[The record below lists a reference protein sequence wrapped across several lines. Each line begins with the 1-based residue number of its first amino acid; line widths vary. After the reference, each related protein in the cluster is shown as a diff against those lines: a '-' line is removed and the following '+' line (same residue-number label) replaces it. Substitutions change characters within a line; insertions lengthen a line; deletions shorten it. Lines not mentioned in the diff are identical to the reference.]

1 MHTQVLAQSK
11 VSAQAKPPV
20 QTTVSV
26 QIDADPTGSRATLNR
41 SRSQRFPR
49 TIMGGAMALALLAL
63 SAQASAATWKMA
75 LGDAAGGTQ
84 YELGTTFA
92 KLIEE
97 KTDGEIKVDLFP
109 NGQLGSEQDTV
120 NNASMGLLDLSVLAI
135 NNITPFSPT
144 VGVMTL
150 PYVIRSPE
158 DAKTLTHGDVGQEM
172 VDNTIR
178 DAGVRILGWA
188 YSGCRRLTNSERPV
202 ANPED
207 LKGMSIRVPKN
218 EIMIAAYQA
227 WGVNPN
233 PLAWSETFT
242 ALQQGVVDGQDN
254 PYITINAMKFYEVQK
269 YVTDSCYVFSMEP
282 LIIGEGMFQSL
293 DESQQ
298 QAVLEAGKEATEHSY
313 EYLLAKED
321 EIKKSLVDEHGMEIT
336 EPADDEK
343 AWVDQATSIW
353 PQFYDSIGGKEK
365 LDEALTALGREPAP

>member
-1 MHTQVLAQSK
+1 MRPTTSIPGHRHNAERRPDATRRGGSLSRTILNSAVVMAMLG
-11 VSAQAKPPV
+11 VSAH
-20 QTTVSV
+20 
-26 QIDADPTGSRATLNR
+26 
-41 SRSQRFPR
+41 
-49 TIMGGAMALALLAL
+49 
-63 SAQASAATWKMA
+63 ASADTWKMA

-84 YELGTTFA
+84 HELGSTFA
-92 KLIEE
+92 SLIEE
-97 KTDGEIKVDLFP
+97 KTGGEITVDLFP

-135 NNITPFSPT
+135 NNITPFSPS

-158 DAKTLTHGDVGQEM
+158 DARTLTLGEIGQEM
-172 VDNTIR
+172 VDNTVR

-188 YSGCRRLTNSERPV
+188 YSGCRRLTNSAHPV
-202 ANPED
+202 ASPED
-207 LKGMSIRVPKN
+207 LDGLVIRVPKN

-254 PYITINAMKFYEVQK
+254 PYITIDAMKFYEVQK

-282 LIIGEGMFQSL
+282 LIMGEGMFQSL
-293 DESQQ
+293 SEEHQ
-298 QAVLEAGKEATEHSY
+298 QAVLEAAAEASEHSY
-313 EYLLAKED
+313 EYLLAQED
-321 EIKKSLVDEHGMEIT
+321 AIKQRLVDEYGMEIT
-336 EPADDEK
+336 EPANDESE
-343 AWVDQATSIW
+343 WVELATGIW

-365 LDEALTALGREPAP
+365 LDEALTALGRDPAP